1 MLFSRGEL
9 APHGTGTFPSGPM
22 SVRATMTTTIAIVFI
37 LTIDCRIL
45 SLGTCQRIDSK
56 VKVLNPLYIYDYRIY
71 LKVYTYQ
78 WDHIRQILKEY
89 NINNNILKCINFVTI
104 LVIGSN
110 RIQLSNVFVQRIP

>member
-9 APHGTGTFPSGPM
+9 APLGTGTFPSEPM

-45 SLGTCQRIDSK
+45 PLGTCQRIDSK

-71 LKVYTYQ
+71 LKAYTYQ

-89 NINNNILKCINFVTI
+89 NTNNNILKFINFVTI
-104 LVIGSN
+104 LVMGSN
-110 RIQLSNVFVQRIP
+110 CIQLSNVFVQRIP